1 VVATVFVG
9 NLSPE
14 VTDHDLREAFSPY
27 GKIRSLRLNARRGLA
42 FIEMKDE
49 EADAAVEAM
58 RGTEFKGRPIDVTVE
73 QGGGGRPKGGGRRGG
88 GRRRR

>member
-1 VVATVFVG
+1 MSTVFVG

-14 VTDHDLREAFSPY
+14 VTDTDLREAFGAF
-27 GKIRSLRLNARRGLA
+27 GKIRSLRLISRRGLA
-42 FIEMKDE
+42 FIEMKPE
-49 EADAAVEAM
+49 HADAAVEAL

-88 GRRRR
+88 GGRRRR